1 MFLIKGIF
9 WLVTLPIR
17 LVLFALG
24 LAFWVLTLPLRVTFG
39 ILGMIGFMRLVQL
52 AIVGAL
58 GYFCYKLVNPEPDD
72 LLPPA
77 PTASDLN
84 KVPST

>member
-1 MFLIKGIF
+1 MVLIKGIF

-17 LVLFALG
+17 LALFALG
-24 LAFWVLTLPLRVTFG
+24 LAFWVLTLPIRVTFG
-39 ILGMIGFMRLVQL
+39 FLSMIGFMRLVQL

-77 PTASDLN
+77 PSENDLN
-84 KVPST
+84 RVPST